1 MSFELTTLVI
11 PFRDKVSLAVEAK
24 VNGSH
29 FKLNSDVNY
38 QMGNG
43 INEMAEGP
51 NGCEAANLA

>member
-1 MSFELTTLVI
+1 M
-11 PFRDKVSLAVEAK
+11 SLALEAK

-29 FKLNSDVNY
+29 LKLNLDVNY

-51 NGCEAANLA
+51 NGCEAANLAEG